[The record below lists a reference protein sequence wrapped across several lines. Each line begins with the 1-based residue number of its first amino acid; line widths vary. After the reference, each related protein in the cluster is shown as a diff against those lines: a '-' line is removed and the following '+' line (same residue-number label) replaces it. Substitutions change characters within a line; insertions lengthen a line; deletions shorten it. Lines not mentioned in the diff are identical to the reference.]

1 MTLQQA
7 LNRLAEVLEQD
18 TEHGNRYLCYLNEW
32 IFDYFAHGFGIRRT
46 SNKNVSILF
55 YYQAMEDTPDFGEF
69 KGLFKTDA
77 GLYDYHFSVDDLL
90 ANDWECV
97 LMESDGSFKETFN
110 EFLRLN
116 YEGIHYLSDIRHFD
130 IFKTGDKFSD
140 FEIIDPYTMEHYR
153 DIEQDLLKIYNNGE
167 DINDIVDDF
176 VDKHGEILIYIDWKS
191 SHKANSSQ

>member
-1 MTLQQA
+1 MTIQQA

-18 TEHGNRYLCYLNEW
+18 TEHGNRYLYYLNEW
-32 IFDYFAHGFGIRRT
+32 LFSDFARGLGIRRA
-46 SNKNVSILF
+46 SNKDASILF
-55 YYQAMEDTPDFGEF
+55 YWQIIDDTHDFGEF
-69 KGLFKTDA
+69 KGLLQTDA
-77 GLYDYHFSVDDLL
+77 GLYDYRFSVDDLL

-97 LMESDGSFKETFN
+97 LMDADGSFEETFN

-116 YEGIHYLSDIRHFD
+116 YEGMHYLRDIRHFG

-153 DIEQDLLKIYNNGE
+153 DIEQDLLKRCNNGE
-167 DINDIVDDF
+167 DISDIVDDF
-176 VDKHGEILIYIDWKS
+176 VDKHGKILIYIDWKS